1 MKEPK
6 KWKMA
11 LLVWLVIYPTIS
23 TISIV
28 LGGWLGQLPIL
39 ARTFVLTII
48 LVPFMIFVAMP
59 QITKLFKNW
68 LTK

>member
-11 LLVWLVIYPTIS
+11 LLVALVIYPTIS
-23 TISIV
+23 TITILFGDYLINLPV
-28 LGGWLGQLPIL
+28 LL
-39 ARTFVLTII
+39 RTLIMTSI
-48 LVPFMIFVAMP
+48 LVPFMIFIAMP

-68 LTK
+68 LSK

>member
-11 LLVWLVIYPTIS
+11 LLVWLIIYPTIS

-28 LGGWLGQLPIL
+28 LGDWLSKLPIL
-39 ARTFVLTII
+39 LRTLILTII

-68 LTK
+68 LVK

>member
-11 LLVWLVIYPTIS
+11 LLVWIVIYPTIT
-23 TISIV
+23 TITLV
-28 LGGWLGQLPIL
+28 LGGYLIQLPVL
-39 ARTFVLTII
+39 LRTFVMSAI

-59 QITKLFKNW
+59 QITKLFNNW
-68 LTK
+68 LSK

>member
-1 MKEPK
+1 MKQVK

-11 LLVWLVIYPTIS
+11 LLVWSIIYPTI
-23 TISIV
+23 TAITLL
-28 LGGWLGQLPIL
+28 LGSWLITLPVYV
-39 ARTFVLTII
+39 RTFVMSAI

-59 QITKLFKNW
+59 FLTKQFNNW

>member
-11 LLVWLVIYPTIS
+11 LLVWLIIYPTIS
-23 TISIV
+23 AISIV
-28 LGGWLGQLPIL
+28 LGDWLSKLPIL
-39 ARTFVLTII
+39 LRTLILTII

-68 LTK
+68 LVK

>member
-23 TISIV
+23 TITLL
-28 LGGWLGQLPIL
+28 LGGYLIQLPVLI
-39 ARTFVLTII
+39 RTFAMSII

-59 QITKLFKNW
+59 QITKLFNNW
-68 LTK
+68 LLK

>member
-1 MKEPK
+1 MQKPK

-23 TISIV
+23 LISI
-28 LGGWLGQLPIL
+28 LFGGWLIQLPVL
-39 ARTFVLTII
+39 MRTFVMSII
-48 LVPFMIFVAMP
+48 LVPFMIFFAMP
-59 QITKLFKNW
+59 KITELFNKW